1 MWVCSILRLY
11 YMQVETLFVR
21 EATGG
26 GRCWGRSPAAAVGTR
41 GSRRGD
47 GQSGVRARY
56 GEARG
61 ARRLMSVEVD
71 RGGGSPDGD
80 RRRAHARNAAR
91 RGARAAVL
99 LPRRRSLLSA
109 ARPPVSRAPPT
120 RVLFYP
126 RAAAASS
133 PPRSGMYFCTWHLLP
148 TIYLKM

>member
-1 MWVCSILRLY
+1 MN
-11 YMQVETLFVR
+11 YMQVETLFLR
-21 EATGG
+21 ETTGG
-26 GRCWGRSPAAAVGTR
+26 GRCWGRSPAAAVGTW

-47 GQSGVRARY
+47 RQSGVRARY

-71 RGGGSPDGD
+71 RGGGGSPDGD

-99 LPRRRSLLSA
+99 LPRRRSLLPA

-126 RAAAASS
+126 RCRCILSAAL
-133 PPRSGMYFCTWHLLP
+133 RYVLLHV
-148 TIYLKM
+148 TFITYYLPLRLSR